1 WPGRAR
7 PGSATAAGE
16 RHGLRSQVRPVPGRH
31 EQQGAHLRRRQRRP
45 LLGIRATRRPWPWP
59 WPWPRREGGDEQ
71 RRRSAGAYR
80 LLLLRLADRLVRV
93 GRRAG
98 AHAEEQRAVGDPVA
112 GAVPYR
118 TLTVAADAGH
128 REAVTDTDDGGQAEA
143 EHAEDGSKVR
153 HLQGGQRTRLRAV
166 LQGCGPRVRVVSR
179 PGR

>member
-1 WPGRAR
+1 MSSSTRRWRSTGRCLIWPGRAR

-45 LLGIRATRRPWPWP
+45 LLGIRATHRLPPWP
-59 WPWPRREGGDEQ
+59 WPWPRREGGDER

-80 LLLLRLADRLVRV
+80 LLLLLRPADRLVRP
-93 GRRAG
+93 GRRAA
-98 AHAEEQRAVGDPVA
+98 AHAEEQRAAGDPVA

-118 TLTVAADAGH
+118 TLTVVIRVGH

-143 EHAEDGSKVR
+143 EHAEGS
-153 HLQGGQRTRLRAV
+153 AV
-166 LQGCGPRVRVVSR
+166 
-179 PGR
+179 